1 MSDVQPWQKLFE
13 KITGSWVSRAIYAAA
28 KLRIADHLAAGPR
41 SAEEIA
47 NEAGVAPRPL
57 YRLLR
62 ALAGAGVFAQQADG
76 RFCLNPAAE
85 FLREDGADSM
95 WAMAVMLGEEQDR
108 CWGDLLETLRNGEPA
123 FERLYGR
130 PVFEYLG
137 EHPEQAR
144 IFDAAMT
151 GFSGRETRA
160 ILDAYDLSGV
170 GTLADIGGGAG
181 SKLAG
186 ILGRY
191 PAMRGLLFDLPRV
204 IERARPTL
212 EAAGLS
218 DRCDVQGGDFFE
230 RAPEGA
236 DVYVLGHIIHDWD
249 DAQAGRIL
257 DNLRRAMSSGA
268 RLLLIEYVIP
278 DVGAASSGNG
288 ESLGKWLDLHMMV
301 AAGGLERDEAEYRRL
316 FADHGFRLTRVVPTT
331 GDVSVI
337 EGVPA

>member
-1 MSDVQPWQKLFE
+1 
-13 KITGSWVSRAIYAAA
+13 
-28 KLRIADHLAAGPR
+28 
-41 SAEEIA
+41 
-47 NEAGVAPRPL
+47 VASRPL

-62 ALAGAGVFAQQADG
+62 ALAGVGVFAQQADG
-76 RFCLNPAAE
+76 RFRLNRAAE
-85 FLREDGADSM
+85 LLREDGADSL
-95 WAMAVMLGEEQDR
+95 WATVVMLGEEQHR
-108 CWGDLLETLRNGEPA
+108 CWDDLIETVRTGEPA

-130 PVFEYLG
+130 PVFDYLG

-191 PAMRGLLFDLPRV
+191 PAMRGLLFDLPHV
-204 IERARPTL
+204 VERARPVL
-212 EAAGLS
+212 EAAGVS
-218 DRCDVQGGDFFE
+218 ERCDVQGGDFFE
-230 RAPEGA
+230 RAPVGA
-236 DVYVLGHIIHDWD
+236 DAYVLGHIIHDWD
-249 DAQAGRIL
+249 DAKAGRIL

-268 RLLLIEYVIP
+268 RLVVVEYVIP
-278 DVGAASSGNG
+278 EVAAVSSGDG
-288 ESLGKWLDLHMMV
+288 ASLGKWLDLHMLV
-301 AAGGLERDEAEYRRL
+301 AAGGLERTELEYRRL
-316 FADHGFRLTRVVPTT
+316 FAAHGFRLTGVVPTA

-337 EGVPA
+337 EARPA